1 MSQLIENPNIAQREL
16 LAGRAL
22 VRLPAVSVFT
32 VSGDDRFEWLNSM
45 LSQKITGLQVG
56 QSIEALHLDVQ
67 GHIIRVFHIFCDDT
81 KVWCVT
87 HSDGFAEYFAFLSRM
102 IFRSKVHLADESD
115 NFVAVAG
122 FASAGVDSS
131 GVASVA
137 GSFGFGELIW
147 TDSWP
152 TTAPGGFRY
161 GAAPT
166 EPFDYFEA
174 LLPAAGADQILAA
187 APLASAAAL
196 DALRIAAQRPAA
208 PNEIDERALPHE
220 FDWLATAVHLLKGC
234 YRGQETVAKVHNLGH
249 PPRRLVFL
257 HMDGS
262 GHINAAAGDLVYQ
275 LDESGQPIGEPV
287 GRITSA
293 GSHYEMGP
301 IALALVKRN
310 VPVDAQLQVHSAN
323 VADGEAGA
331 QLGISATQQVIVP
344 PTAGTEAD
352 IKNKLAGNFRIGLI

>member
-22 VRLPAVSVFT
+22 VRLPRVSVFT
-32 VSGDDRFEWLNSM
+32 VAGDDRFEWLNSM
-45 LSQKITGLQVG
+45 LSQKIIGLQAG

-87 HSDGFAEYFAFLSRM
+87 HSDGFAEYFSFLSRM
-102 IFRSKVHLADESD
+102 IFRSKVQLADVSA

-122 FASAGVDSS
+122 FASAADN
-131 GVASVA
+131 
-137 GSFGFGELIW
+137 FGLGELIW
-147 TDSWP
+147 ADSWP

-174 LLPAAGADQILAA
+174 LLPAAGADQILVD
-187 APLASAAAL
+187 APLASAEAL
-196 DALRIAAQRPAA
+196 DALRVAAQRPAA

-220 FDWLATAVHLLKGC
+220 FDWLATAVHLSKGC

-310 VPVDAQLQVHSAN
+310 VPVDAPLEVHSAN
-323 VADGEAGA
+323 VDDGEAGA

-344 PTAGTEAD
+344 PTAGAEAD
-352 IKNKLAGNFRIGLI
+352 IKNKLAGNFRIGLN